1 MYPCFVGP
9 FTYLGLIAMV
19 DLVGAVEL
27 VQSIIKLAKAD
38 SAVGDKVRQSVMLNM
53 LDAHGVVNGSCA
65 GEGTQ
70 KFVDTDEHKLQL
82 VVVLAGVEG
91 MLHHKNGSQKRKIRF
106 YAKVSMV
113 SLGKKKVLEFG
124 NIR

>member
-1 MYPCFVGP
+1 MYPCFVAL

-19 DLVGAVEL
+19 DLVSAVEL

-82 VVVLAGVEG
+82 VVVLAGIEG
-91 MLHHKNGSQKRKIRF
+91 VLHHKNSSQKREIRL
-106 YAKVSMV
+106 YVKMSIV
-113 SLGKKKVLEFG
+113 SLEEKNALEFDDT
-124 NIR
+124 R